1 MKKIILIILVV
12 ALFLTSVNIILASSG
27 NKTITI
33 TYRNIS
39 IYINGVKKVPS
50 NEPFIYNSSTYVPLR
65 FVSEALDKEVK
76 WDGTNNRIDINDK
89 SASTGEWK
97 KVIEFTGGD
106 SLKTKP
112 FTIHSKTWKVTY
124 AAQAINSEV
133 SNLFMFEPYRVG
145 EDFGSGSVIGSFEN
159 GKVNLNEAFVY
170 EGKGDFY
177 LDISVLNC
185 TYDIIVYEQ

>member
-1 MKKIILIILVV
+1 MKKIALIVLVAV
-12 ALFLTSVNIILASSG
+12 LFLASVSIVYATLG

-89 SASTGEWK
+89 STSSGEWK

-106 SLKTKP
+106 SIETKP
-112 FTIHSKTWKVTY
+112 FTIHSKMWKITY
-124 AAQAINSEV
+124 AAQAKDVGS
-133 SNLFMFEPYRVG
+133 SSLFIFDAYRVG
-145 EDFGSGSVIGSFEN
+145 EYPSSSGSAIGSFEN
-159 GKVNLNEAFVY
+159 GKLNNETYVY
-170 EGKGDFY
+170 KGNGDFY
-177 LDISVLNC
+177 LSISAVNC